1 MQAAQYTAQSL
12 YVVYRQLPIEAQQA
26 FRDLLS
32 RETEEIAGYK
42 NTEWL
47 PLSDTSL
54 RELWDA
60 PEEDYWDDL
69 YAKQHAEN

>member
-1 MQAAQYTAQSL
+1 MEVAQYTAQSL

-26 FRDLLS
+26 FLDLLN
-32 RETEEIAGYK
+32 RETGDVVGYK

-47 PLSDTSL
+47 PMSETSL

-69 YAKQHAEN
+69 YAKQQAKN